1 VRLLIL
7 SDIHSN
13 LEALEAC
20 LDAAPSFDH
29 VVNLGD
35 VVGYGA
41 SPNEVTQVCREI
53 TWIGVRGNHDKV
65 CTGIET
71 PETFNPIAAAAA
83 LWTRQMLT
91 PSNLEWLHALPEG
104 PRVTPEIENVQFVHG
119 SPLDEDQYM
128 VSITDAMN
136 ALALSRVSV
145 TFFGHS
151 HIQGAFYVNSSEGPW
166 ELRPG
171 AHEEEK
177 HEKQA
182 IYLLADSRYLIN
194 PGSVG
199 QPRDGDWR
207 AGFAVY
213 DSERHTV
220 TFHRVPYNVKATQER
235 IRQARLPER
244 LALRLEEGR

>member
-1 VRLLIL
+1 MRLLIL

-20 LDAAPSFDH
+20 LDAAPSFDR

-35 VVGYGA
+35 IVGYGG
-41 SPNEVTQVCREI
+41 SPNEVTHACRQ
-53 TWIGVRGNHDKV
+53 IGWKAVRGNHDKV
-65 CTGIET
+65 CAGLET
-71 PETFNPIAAAAA
+71 PENFNPIAAVAAM
-83 LWTRQMLT
+83 WTRQTLT
-91 PSNLEWLHALPEG
+91 PENLQWLRTLPEG
-104 PRVTPEIENVQFVHG
+104 PVVATEVENVQFVHG
-119 SPLDEDQYM
+119 SPLDEDQYL
-128 VSITDAMN
+128 VSMPDATK
-136 ALALSRVSV
+136 ALTLSQVPI

-171 AHEEEK
+171 ARTEDK
-177 HEKQA
+177 HEKQT
-182 IYLLADSRYLIN
+182 IYLLGDSRYLIN

-207 AGFAVY
+207 ASFGVY
-213 DSERHTV
+213 DSDQHTV
-220 TFHRVPYNVKATQER
+220 TFHRVPYNVKLTQQR
-235 IRQARLPER
+235 IREAHLPER

>member
-1 VRLLIL
+1 MRLLIV

-13 LEALEAC
+13 LEALQAC
-20 LDAAPSFDH
+20 LDAAPEFDH

-35 VVGYGA
+35 VVGYCA
-41 SPNEVTQVCREI
+41 SPNEVTEACRDF

-71 PETFNPIAAAAA
+71 ADSFNPIAAMAA
-83 LWTRQMLT
+83 LWTRQVLA
-91 PSNLEWLHALPEG
+91 PANYDWLRTLQSGPVRNPDLPD
-104 PRVTPEIENVQFVHG
+104 VQFVHG

-128 VSITDAMN
+128 VSMSDATEILT
-136 ALALSRVSV
+136 ATPARV

-151 HIQGAFYVNSSEGPW
+151 HIQGAFYLNTEEGPW

-171 AHEEEK
+171 ARTEDK
-177 HEKQA
+177 HERHT
-182 IYLLADSRYLIN
+182 IYLLADSKYLVN

-207 AGFAVY
+207 AGFAIY
-213 DSERHTV
+213 DSGRHTV
-220 TFHRVPYNVKATQER
+220 TFHRVPYDVRSTQQR
-235 IRQARLPER
+235 IRDAHLPER
-244 LALRLEEGR
+244 LAIRLGEGR